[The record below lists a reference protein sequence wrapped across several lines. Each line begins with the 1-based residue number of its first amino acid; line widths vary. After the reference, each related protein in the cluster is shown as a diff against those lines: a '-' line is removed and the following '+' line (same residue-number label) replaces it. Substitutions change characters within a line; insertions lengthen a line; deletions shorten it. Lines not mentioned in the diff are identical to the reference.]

1 MASTAQS
8 QSMVDA
14 LKQILKSRR
23 VSYEQVAAHLGL
35 SLSTVKRQF
44 AAGDFTLRRLEAVCE
59 LVDVDL
65 LELAREAEAERL
77 RVASLT
83 AEQERTLV
91 ADPELLLVAICA
103 LNRWGFERIL
113 EHYRIDKPRLIAL
126 LVRLD
131 RLGLIELLP
140 ENRIKLRVARNFAW
154 LPDGPIHHYF
164 VNHVQTELLAGS
176 FDANRDMHRFA
187 WGMVTAE
194 SAAVMRAKM
203 ADLVESFHEL
213 TRQDEVRPRHQAGAR
228 GTCLLVALRRWEPAS
243 FRAKRRLPNEAGD
256 AAASD
261 GSHSPTTTEG
271 IRHAS

>member
-1 MASTAQS
+1 MASMAQS

-35 SLSTVKRQF
+35 SLSTVKRLF

-113 EHYRIDKPRLIAL
+113 EHYRIAKPRLIAL

-154 LPDGPIHHYF
+154 LPDGPIHRYF

-176 FDANRDMHRFA
+176 FDASRDMHRFA

-203 ADLVESFHEL
+203 ADLVETFHEL
-213 TRQDEVRPRHQAGAR
+213 TRQDEVRPRHQAGAK
-228 GTCLLVALRRWEPAS
+228 GTCFLVALRKWEPAS
-243 FRAKRRLPNEAGD
+243 FRAKRRLPNEADGT
-256 AAASD
+256 AASD
-261 GSHSPTTTEG
+261 GGRAPATTEA